1 MDSSRAPHRLAGLD
15 LDEEDEGAPV
25 PRPVRE
31 TGPPKP
37 REPDVRVIVGGSRDW
52 KCDARAERVVRRLVA
67 RYGKALVV
75 VHDCAPGAATA
86 IDAAC
91 LRLGV
96 RRDPVFGP
104 GDDAWP
110 RPGPER
116 HDRMVA
122 LGAAF
127 AIVCHPYLAN
137 SLGTRGLVAR
147 ALAAGIPVYLL
158 DADDAEPRRVL
169 AV

>member
-1 MDSSRAPHRLAGLD
+1 MATRA
-15 LDEEDEGAPV
+15 
-25 PRPVRE
+25 
-31 TGPPKP
+31 
-37 REPDVRVIVGGSRDW
+37 REPDTRVIVGGARDW
-52 KCDARAERVVRRLVA
+52 RCDALADRVVRRLLA
-67 RYGKALVV
+67 RSGQALVV
-75 VHDCAPGAATA
+75 VHDGGPGVAAA
-86 IDAAC
+86 FDAAC

-96 RRDPVFGP
+96 RRDPIHGMWDE
-104 GDDAWP
+104 GWP

-158 DADDAEPRRVL
+158 DAEDAAPRRIL
-169 AV
+169 EA

>member
-1 MDSSRAPHRLAGLD
+1 MDTERPPRHLTGLD
-15 LDEEDEGAPV
+15 LDDGGWAPTAR
-25 PRPVRE
+25 PRPA
-31 TGPPKP
+31 GPPKP
-37 REPDVRVIVGGSRDW
+37 REPVVRVIVGGSRDW
-52 KCDARAERVVRRLVA
+52 KCDALAVRVVRRLVA
-67 RYGKALVV
+67 RYGRALVV
-75 VHDCAPGAATA
+75 VHDGAPGAATA
-86 IDAAC
+86 FDAAC

-96 RRDPVFGP
+96 RRDPVVGP
-104 GDDAWP
+104 GPDAWP

-116 HDRMVA
+116 HDRMIA

-137 SLGTRGLVAR
+137 GLGTRGLVAR
-147 ALAAGIPVYLL
+147 ALAAGLPVYLL

>member
-1 MDSSRAPHRLAGLD
+1 MDLEDVWTPPAPATRD
-15 LDEEDEGAPV
+15 
-25 PRPVRE
+25 RPA
-31 TGPPKP
+31 KP
-37 REPDVRVIVGGSRDW
+37 RAPDVRVIVDGARDW
-52 KCDARAERVVRRLVA
+52 RCDALAERVVRRLVA

-75 VHDCAPGAATA
+75 VHDRAVGVAAA
-86 IDAAC
+86 FDDAC

-116 HDRMVA
+116 HDRMVY

-127 AIVCHPYLAN
+127 AIFCHPYLAN
-137 SLGTRGLVAR
+137 GVATRGLVAR

-158 DADDAEPRRVL
+158 DGDAAEPRRIQET
-169 AV
+169 

>member
-1 MDSSRAPHRLAGLD
+1 MDTHRPPHHLAGLH
-15 LDEEDEGAPV
+15 LDDDEGWEPAVSARRAEPS
-25 PRPVRE
+25 
-31 TGPPKP
+31 KP

-52 KCDARAERVVRRLVA
+52 KCDDLADRVVSRLVA
-67 RYGKALVV
+67 RYGNALVV
-75 VHDCAPGAATA
+75 VHDCSPGVATA
-86 IDAAC
+86 FDSVC

-104 GDDAWP
+104 GDAAWP

-116 HDRMVA
+116 HDRMIS

-127 AIVCHPYLAN
+127 VVACHPFIAN
-137 SLGTRGLVAR
+137 GPGTRGLVAR

-158 DADDAEPRRVL
+158 DGEDAEPRRIRET
-169 AV
+169 